1 MDDPVPDQKSPP
13 GGNDKRRRALTI
25 IAVVFALAATSWLL
39 YWYLVLSRRE
49 TTDDAYV
56 GGNQVNISA
65 QVAGTVLA
73 VMADNTQLVQAG
85 QPLVRLDPTDL
96 TVALDQ
102 ASAALAQTVRQIREQ
117 TATATQYD
125 AAVDSRRFELQ
136 LAQADLD
143 RRAPLLA
150 QQAIAPEEL
159 KHAQNAVEVAR
170 ALLIAAERQA
180 AAAHAVA
187 DVGDIAQHPT
197 VLQARAAY
205 VQAAVAARRA
215 TVVAPVTGYVALR
228 TVQLGQRVTPGLA
241 LMSVI
246 PLGNLWID
254 ANFKEGQLRHL
265 RIGQPAAVS
274 SDLYGGG
281 VLFHGHIAGMSPG
294 TGAAFALLPAQNAS
308 GNWIK
313 VIQRVPVRIEL
324 DPQELARHP
333 LRIGLSADVDVDTR
347 DQSGTVLATSP
358 ASSAVSDTGVYA
370 GDLAAAQAQ
379 ADTIIRVSLERR

>member
-1 MDDPVPDQKSPP
+1 
-13 GGNDKRRRALTI
+13 
-25 IAVVFALAATSWLL
+25 VVFALAATGWLL

-73 VMADNTQLVQAG
+73 VMADNTQLVRAG

-254 ANFKEGQLRHL
+254 ANFKEGQLRRL

-281 VLFHGHIAGMSPG
+281 VLFHGHVAGVSPG

-347 DQSGTVLATSP
+347 DQSGTMLATSP
-358 ASSAVSDTGVYA
+358 ASSAVSDTSVYA
-370 GDLAAAQAQ
+370 GDLAAAQSQ
-379 ADTIIRVSLERR
+379 ADTIIRASLERR